1 MDRRWET
8 CILAREV
15 IYWLYQDDWGSFGGW
30 CVCYFLME
38 FHSCSHASHVWCLM
52 LEPQASGMLA
62 FYSPCAGTV
71 LALSFALLFQ
81 ETDQL
86 EMFLSALRMSDSCSV
101 INYLLVKVLG

>member
-1 MDRRWET
+1 
-8 CILAREV
+8 
-15 IYWLYQDDWGSFGGW
+15 
-30 CVCYFLME
+30 
-38 FHSCSHASHVWCLM
+38 
-52 LEPQASGMLA
+52 MLA